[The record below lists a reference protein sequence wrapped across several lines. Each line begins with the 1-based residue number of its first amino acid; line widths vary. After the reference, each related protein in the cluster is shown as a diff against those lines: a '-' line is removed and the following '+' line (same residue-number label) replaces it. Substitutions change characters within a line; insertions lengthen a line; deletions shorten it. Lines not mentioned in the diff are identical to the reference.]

1 MKITFLGTGAAEGI
15 PAVWCECEL
24 CKQAKMLGG
33 KDIRRRCTYAVDD
46 DTMIDF
52 GPDAVRQT
60 QDAGIDLTRLERIIF
75 THNHPDHLSPMEL
88 QFRQTGYFSRV
99 SRELTVIGSCR
110 IFSRILSFTAEDC
123 GIYTLADL
131 RIRPLEIRAGE
142 TVTDRGLAVTALAA
156 THAPG
161 KEAQLFVLERGGK
174 RFFVANDTGVI
185 ADSELERLRGVRLD
199 LVAVDCTMGN
209 SAKRVDGHFGMRG
222 VVEFRDRL
230 RALGCL
236 DDASQVYVNHFS
248 HNGLCL
254 HRDLEAFFLP
264 RAIKVAYDGLTVEIQ

>member
-88 QFRQTGYFSRV
+88 QFRRTGYFSRV

-110 IFSRILSFTAEDC
+110 IFSRILSFIAEDC

-161 KEAQLFVLERGGK
+161 KEAQVFVLERGG
-174 RFFVANDTGVI
+174 
-185 ADSELERLRGVRLD
+185 
-199 LVAVDCTMGN
+199 
-209 SAKRVDGHFGMRG
+209 
-222 VVEFRDRL
+222 
-230 RALGCL
+230 
-236 DDASQVYVNHFS
+236 
-248 HNGLCL
+248 
-254 HRDLEAFFLP
+254 
-264 RAIKVAYDGLTVEIQ
+264 

>member
-24 CKQAKMLGG
+24 CKQVKMLGG

-88 QFRQTGYFSRV
+88 QFRRTGYFSRV

-131 RIRPLEIRAGE
+131 RIRPLEIRAGRNRHGPGACRHRARR
-142 TVTDRGLAVTALAA
+142 DACARQGGAAVRSLSAA
-156 THAPG
+156 ENVFSSPTTPASLRFRARAAARRPAGPG
-161 KEAQLFVLERGGK
+161 R
-174 RFFVANDTGVI
+174 R
-185 ADSELERLRGVRLD
+185 RLH
-199 LVAVDCTMGN
+199 
-209 SAKRVDGHFGMRG
+209 DG
-222 VVEFRDRL
+222 EFRKTGGRSFRHEGRSGVSGQAPCPRL
-230 RALGCL
+230 PRRRIAGLCEPFFPQRPLSAQGSGSILSAACDQGCL
-236 DDASQVYVNHFS
+236 
-248 HNGLCL
+248 
-254 HRDLEAFFLP
+254 
-264 RAIKVAYDGLTVEIQ
+264 

>member
-1 MKITFLGTGAAEGI
+1 M
-15 PAVWCECEL
+15 
-24 CKQAKMLGG
+24 
-33 KDIRRRCTYAVDD
+33 
-46 DTMIDF
+46 
-52 GPDAVRQT
+52 
-60 QDAGIDLTRLERIIF
+60 
-75 THNHPDHLSPMEL
+75 
-88 QFRQTGYFSRV
+88 
-99 SRELTVIGSCR
+99 IGSCR

-131 RIRPLEIRAGE
+131 RIRRSRSASAKPSRTGGSPSP
-142 TVTDRGLAVTALAA
+142 RSAA

-174 RFFVANDTGVI
+174 RFFIANDTGVI

-209 SAKRVDGHFGMRG
+209 SAKRVDGHFDMRG

>member
-88 QFRQTGYFSRV
+88 QFRRTGYFSRV

-131 RIRPLEIRAGE
+131 RHSG
-142 TVTDRGLAVTALAA
+142 
-156 THAPG
+156 PG
-161 KEAQLFVLERGGK
+161 KGVSNLMCSRAQTISDEPADDPGG
-174 RFFVANDTGVI
+174 
-185 ADSELERLRGVRLD
+185 SEHRMEQASVRQQ
-199 LVAVDCTMGN
+199 A
-209 SAKRVDGHFGMRG
+209 
-222 VVEFRDRL
+222 
-230 RALGCL
+230 
-236 DDASQVYVNHFS
+236 
-248 HNGLCL
+248 
-254 HRDLEAFFLP
+254 
-264 RAIKVAYDGLTVEIQ
+264 

>member
-1 MKITFLGTGAAEGI
+1 
-15 PAVWCECEL
+15 
-24 CKQAKMLGG
+24 
-33 KDIRRRCTYAVDD
+33 
-46 DTMIDF
+46 
-52 GPDAVRQT
+52 
-60 QDAGIDLTRLERIIF
+60 
-75 THNHPDHLSPMEL
+75 
-88 QFRQTGYFSRV
+88 
-99 SRELTVIGSCR
+99 
-110 IFSRILSFTAEDC
+110 
-123 GIYTLADL
+123 
-131 RIRPLEIRAGE
+131 
-142 TVTDRGLAVTALAA
+142 LAVTALAA